1 VQRRHDPQGE
11 FDNAVM
17 RFRKA
22 WEHAQKVLKA
32 AVTQA
37 DVITDYVLEQN
48 YPNSFSQIP
57 P

>member
-48 YPNSFSQIP
+48 YPNPFSQIP